1 MKSRRFEVA
10 ALLLVAVMS
19 SVAGVRG
26 QDFWRKKQ
34 YELWTMDECQKLLQ
48 DSPWAKRYPITEVLI
63 ESISNPSAV
72 VGREQRP
79 EINYQVQLSSALPIR
94 QAMVRKA
101 QIESK
106 YDQMSAEQKKA
117 FDAKAASFLGAKF
130 PDTIVVHVAYSSN
143 VQEYDRQLSY
153 YWRTRTTELLKNFVY
168 LIGPHS
174 EKGQLERYVLGRG
187 DAREF
192 DMIFPRQVDGHP
204 LLAPQDKNLKLEFQH
219 PRIGIL
225 GDARILV
232 EFKVAKM
239 VVDGQVAY

>member
-1 MKSRRFEVA
+1 MESRGFKVA

-19 SVAGVRG
+19 SVAGARA
-26 QDFWRKKQ
+26 QEFWRKKQ
-34 YELWTMDECQKLLQ
+34 YELWTVEECQKLLQ
-48 DSPWAKRYPITEVLI
+48 DSPWAKRYPISQVLI
-63 ESISNPSAV
+63 ESISRQSEV
-72 VGREQRP
+72 DGREERP
-79 EINYQVQLSSALPIR
+79 EINYQVQLSSALPVR

-106 YDQMSAEQKKA
+106 YDQMIAEQKQA

-130 PDTIVVHVAYSSN
+130 PDTILVHVAYSSN
-143 VQEYDRQLSY
+143 VQEYDRQLAY
-153 YWRTRTTELLKNFVY
+153 HWRTKTTELLKNFVY
-168 LIGPHS
+168 LIGPHG
-174 EKGQLERYVLGRG
+174 EKVQLERYVPSRG

-192 DMIFPRQVDGHP
+192 DMIFPRQVEGHP
-204 LLAPQDKNLKLEFQH
+204 LLGLQDKTLKLEFQH